1 MENLSTRR
9 RFRGIV
15 PLLVGCVL
23 PIILHDV
30 CVLGSYKVV
39 MKDGKTVEA
48 RTRPVSMEGQ
58 YRFTSVEGKVFV
70 LSLSQVDLK
79 ATEKANLAQS
89 AAQPPAK
96 RYTNEDL
103 AAVGSSRLAQDKSPA
118 TSAQEE
124 NSAKEGSPTVKA
136 QPAEKGRDE
145 FYWRKRVKV
154 LKDQIAAV
162 DKQIEDLNQKIR
174 EKKGEGII
182 YGMGTYSP
190 YLVAGLNNLQGQISA
205 LQKEKERLQKEYSDL
220 EEEARKAS
228 VMPGWLR

>member
-9 RFRGIV
+9 RFRSIV
-15 PLLVGCVL
+15 PLLLGCIL
-23 PIILHDV
+23 PIILQDLT
-30 CVLGSYKVV
+30 VLGSYKVV

-70 LSLSQVDLK
+70 LSISQVDLK

-89 AAQPPAK
+89 AAQRPAK

-103 AAVGSSRLAQDKSPA
+103 TAVGSSASAQDKSPA
-118 TSAQEE
+118 TSTQEE
-124 NSAKEGSPTVKA
+124 NSAKEGSPVVKA
-136 QPAEKGRDE
+136 EAPEKGRDE
-145 FYWRKRVKV
+145 LYWRKRAKV

-174 EKKGEGII
+174 EKKGEGIMV
-182 YGMGTYSP
+182 GMGTYTP
-190 YLVAGLNNLQGQISA
+190 YMVAGLNNLQSQISA
-205 LQKEKERLQKEYSDL
+205 LQREKERLQKEYSDL
-220 EEEARKAS
+220 EEEARKAG